1 MLHTDIKEGIK
12 EAMKARD
19 AVRLDTLRGISTA
32 FTNELVAK
40 GKTPQDML
48 TDEEALSVM
57 TRLAKQRKDSIAQYR
72 AGGRDDLV
80 KEEEAQLSVITAYL
94 PQMMSRAEIEPLV
107 RAKMAEL
114 GITDKTKSGQLVGM
128 LMKDLKG
135 KAEGDDVKAVVE
147 GALQ

>member
-72 AGGRDDLV
+72 AGGRGTE
-80 KEEEAQLSVITAYL
+80 KEIARAAGSAASVGNTFRWRRESW
-94 PQMMSRAEIEPLV
+94 PQEIEPTSCV
-107 RAKMAEL
+107 
-114 GITDKTKSGQLVGM
+114 
-128 LMKDLKG
+128 
-135 KAEGDDVKAVVE
+135 
-147 GALQ
+147 